1 MDDQLKLPEQY
12 SNNYKKTKKPWLPYL
27 IAIIGSAISLVIW
40 YFLIYNYKSELLVNS
55 FYISLPWIILI
66 SGVSIACIFAIYF
79 RLVQL
84 IHERSLTLKQM
95 DADFKKEIIERMNA
109 EEGKQK
115 LEISL
120 LQGQKLQAI
129 GTLAGGIAHDFNN
142 ILYAIIGYTEMAQED
157 VMKESLVYKNLGKVL
172 DAAKRGQDLVARI
185 LAFGRRHIHHE
196 FKPIHLNTIIEN
208 ILALLKPTI
217 PASVI
222 IDLQGSK
229 EEYIILGDQTQ
240 LHQVIVNIINN
251 AVDAMEDEGI
261 VTMRITR
268 LLANNTFLSQF
279 PDLIANN
286 YYKIDIHDTGRGMDQ
301 TTLERIFEPFFTT
314 KEVGKGTGLGLST
327 VHAILKE
334 HHGAI
339 TVESQLGH
347 GTTFTLL
354 LPEYQPDKLPNKP
367 KEQTDGHHITS
378 GR

>member
-1 MDDQLKLPEQY
+1 MDDRLKLPENY
-12 SNNYKKTKKPWLPYL
+12 LAHYKKATKTWLPYL
-27 IAIIGSAISLVIW
+27 IALTGIIISFISW
-40 YFLIYNYKSELLVNS
+40 YFLISNHSDQILIQSL
-55 FYISLPWIILI
+55 YISLPWIVLILGI
-66 SGVSIACIFAIYF
+66 SIACIFAISL
-79 RLVQL
+79 RLIQL
-84 IHERSLTLKQM
+84 INERNLTLKQM
-95 DADFKKEIIERMNA
+95 NSDFKKEIVERIHA
-109 EEGKQK
+109 EESKQK

-120 LQGQKLQAI
+120 VQGQKLQAI

-185 LAFGRRHIHHE
+185 LAFGRSHIHHE
-196 FKPIHLNTIIEN
+196 FKPIHLNIIIEN

-217 PASVI
+217 PASII
-222 IDLQGSK
+222 IDLQGAK

-251 AVDAMEDEGI
+251 AVDAMEGEGI
-261 VTMRITR
+261 VTMRIIR
-268 LLANNTFLSQF
+268 LLAGNKFLSQF
-279 PDLIANN
+279 ADLLPTN

-339 TVESQLGH
+339 AVESQLGH

-354 LPEYQPDKLPNKP
+354 LPEYQLDQT
-367 KEQTDGHHITS
+367 KEQTDGYDTLS
-378 GR
+378 RR